1 MLKKSEALCD
11 SESHMPESFVLEETL
26 LRGSSG
32 SSLHLITIC
41 CILSREV
48 LTFFQQGISTPNFL
62 LTHPIASTEKG
73 KKNLTDSIES

>member
-32 SSLHLITIC
+32 SSLYLITIC
-41 CILSREV
+41 CILS
-48 LTFFQQGISTPNFL
+48 QGSFNIFS
-62 LTHPIASTEKG
+62 KV
-73 KKNLTDSIES
+73 